1 MEISDRLKEAVVS
14 YYEGKLTQAQAE
26 ELLAW
31 VHQSE
36 ENLNFFREAGEVW
49 VGSASISTAEYESK
63 PAFESATRTIK
74 HRGTRPLPERVIRLR
89 ISSLYKI
96 AAAIAVF
103 CLLGIAAVWLLQ
115 GKGVAASPAL
125 YVETS
130 APKGSRSF
138 ITLPD
143 GTTVWLNAGTKFRY
157 PTDYGVAE
165 RKVYLDGEAY
175 FKVSKNKKL
184 PFRVFTSDITV
195 TALGTAFNVKAYKE
209 EGTIETTLE
218 EGLVR
223 IDELHTGIKGEK
235 VEPIVLKPKQSAVF
249 HKDRGNLAVSEEK
262 TSAAQPNEPHRDKLS
277 ALPLKVKDVPDTRL
291 YTSWKDARWIFKN
304 EKLSS
309 LVVKLERRYDVD
321 IVFMDKALE
330 NYAFT
335 GTLQEESLE
344 QVLSAIGYTAPIR
357 YEINA
362 KRVELYEDKNFLNQ
376 YKDIVNQ

>member
-1 MEISDRLKEAVVS
+1 LELSDQLKEAIVS
-14 YYEGKLTQAQAE
+14 YYEGKLTQSQAE

-31 VHQSE
+31 VNQSK
-36 ENLNFFREAGEVW
+36 ENLEHFKEI
-49 VGSASISTAEYESK
+49 GSAWHAAAALDVTRFDSL
-63 PAFESATRTIK
+63 PALDSATRILRK
-74 HRGTRPLPERVIRLR
+74 RSNRPAPERVIHLR
-89 ISSLYKI
+89 FSTLYRT
-96 AAAIAVF
+96 AAAIAVI
-103 CLLGIAAVWLLQ
+103 CLLGATVLLLQ
-115 GKGVAASPAL
+115 HRNRQAAQPEQ

-143 GTTVWLNAGTKFRY
+143 GTTVWLNAGTRFRY
-157 PTDYGVAE
+157 PLDYGVSE
-165 RKVYLDGEAY
+165 RKVYLEGEAY

-195 TALGTAFNVKAYKE
+195 TALGTAFNVKAYE
-209 EGTIETTLE
+209 DEGTIETTLE

-223 IDELHTGIKGEK
+223 IDDLHAGKKGVSVK
-235 VEPIVLKPKQSAVF
+235 PIVLKPKQSAVF
-249 HKDRGNLAVSEEK
+249 NKDHGSLALSEAPA
-262 TSAAQPNEPHRDKLS
+262 SAQQPAEARREKLS
-277 ALPLKVKDVPDTRL
+277 ALPLKVKDVADTRL
-291 YTSWKDARWIFKN
+291 YTSWKDSRWIFKN

-344 QVLSAIGYTAPIR
+344 QVLSAIRYTAPIR

-362 KRVELYEDKNFLNQ
+362 KQVQLYEDKNFLNQ
-376 YKDIVNQ
+376 YKGIVNQ

>member
-1 MEISDRLKEAVVS
+1 LELSDQLKEAIVS
-14 YYEGKLTQAQAE
+14 YYDGKLTQSQAE
-26 ELLAW
+26 ELLTW
-31 VHQSE
+31 VNQSN
-36 ENLNFFREAGEVW
+36 ENLDHFREM
-49 VGSASISTAEYESK
+49 GSLWHATAILDTTGFDSQ
-63 PAFESATRTIK
+63 PALDSATRILRK
-74 HRGTRPLPERVIRLR
+74 RSNRPVPERVIRLR
-89 ISSLYKI
+89 ITTLI
-96 AAAIAVF
+96 RTAAAIALI
-103 CLLGIAAVWLLQ
+103 CLAGATVLWLQHRNRQAAR
-115 GKGVAASPAL
+115 PAL
-125 YVETS
+125 FVETS

-143 GTTVWLNAGTKFRY
+143 GTTVWLNAGTRFRY
-157 PTDYGVAE
+157 PVDYGVAE

-195 TALGTAFNVKAYKE
+195 TALGTAFNVKAYE
-209 EGTIETTLE
+209 DEGTIETTLE

-223 IDELHTGIKGEK
+223 IDELHAGKQGGA

-249 HKDRGNLAVSEEK
+249 HKDRGNLAISE
-262 TSAAQPNEPHRDKLS
+262 TQAAAAHPSVPQRERLS
-277 ALPLKVKDVPDTRL
+277 ALPINVKNVADTRL
-291 YTSWKDARWIFKN
+291 YTSWKDSRWIFKN

-344 QVLSAIGYTAPIR
+344 QVLSAIRYTAPIR
-357 YEINA
+357 YEVHA
-362 KRVELYEDKNFLNQ
+362 KQVELYEDKDYLNQ
-376 YKDIVNQ
+376 YKGITNQ